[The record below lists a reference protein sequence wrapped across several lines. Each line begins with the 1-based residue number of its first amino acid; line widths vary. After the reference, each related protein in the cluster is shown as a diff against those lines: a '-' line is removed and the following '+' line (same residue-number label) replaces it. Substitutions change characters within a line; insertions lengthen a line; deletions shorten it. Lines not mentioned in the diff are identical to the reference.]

1 MRLAFL
7 PVALVIALDDHVH
20 TLQHVA
26 LRVILE
32 GQDALETQDLRAV
45 FLGHAV
51 DPGEEGLR
59 IQLAGAQGNA
69 ADGMRVVMVV
79 MVIVVAVRAAD
90 VIMVVIMVMVMVMSM
105 RVMPVIMIVVVMM
118 VMRAVW
124 AAGMVVIMM
133 MVVVVTMIVVMMVVM
148 TVTGVQELRI
158 QRQDAVEIEGTTVQ
172 HLGDVDGAALGAVTH
187 GIGVDLVDPRLDG
200 GEFLR

>member
-32 GQDALETQDLRAV
+32 GQDALETQDLGAV

-51 DPGEEGLR
+51 DPGEEGVR

-69 ADGMRVVMVV
+69 ADGMRVIMV
-79 MVIVVAVRAAD
+79 MVIVIAVRAAD
-90 VIMVVIMVMVMVMSM
+90 VIMVVIMVMVMMMSM

-118 VMRAVW
+118 IMRAIG

-148 TVTGVQELRI
+148 TVTGFQELRI

-187 GIGVDLVDPRLDG
+187 GIGVDLVDPGLDG

>member
-1 MRLAFL
+1 MRLAVL

-32 GQDALETQDLRAV
+32 SQDALETQDLGAV

-51 DPGEEGLR
+51 DPGEEGVR
-59 IQLAGAQGNA
+59 IQLAGAQGHA
-69 ADGMRVVMVV
+69 AHRMRVIMVV

-90 VIMVVIMVMVMVMSM
+90 VIMVVIVVM
-105 RVMPVIMIVVVMM
+105 RVMPVIVVMVVMMVMPMM
-118 VMRAVW
+118 VMRAVR
-124 AAGMVVIMM
+124 AAGMVV
-133 MVVVVTMIVVMMVVM
+133 VVVVTMIVVMMVVM

-158 QRQDAVEIEGTTVQ
+158 QRQDAAEIEGTTVQ

-187 GIGVDLVDPRLDG
+187 GIGVDLVDPRLDS